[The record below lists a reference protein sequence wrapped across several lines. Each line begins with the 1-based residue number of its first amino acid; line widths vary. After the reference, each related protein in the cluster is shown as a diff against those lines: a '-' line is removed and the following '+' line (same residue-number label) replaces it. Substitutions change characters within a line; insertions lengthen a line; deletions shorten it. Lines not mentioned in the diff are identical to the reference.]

1 MFCCLTMA
9 DAQDREE
16 APEIFVDML
25 DEELLDQMF
34 QEDISAVEEDLNIQE
49 VSVYF
54 TCGKCDKGY
63 KTKGGLNRYTRA
75 KHGERSTKEADG
87 SATCEL
93 TSTGIFDLVKKTK
106 DELCQNECYPKTMRD
121 TIADCQFQPSKH
133 LLGELK
139 IAFAILKKYA
149 DGEKFYSLFYG
160 KIVINAGT
168 LIPDLPP
175 PMCTLMAKKL
185 GDNVLHYFKK
195 QKQLPCQKPHS
206 PISAKEMDGLQYL
219 AGYVVSRF
227 LKRIKN
233 SPNYMSESSQSLLS
247 VMNNFVEENN
257 TSQRLIASQTRGGL
271 NAVKMRYRKS
281 SCVQKKLSEPTLQHQ
296 ILLGK

>member
-1 MFCCLTMA
+1 
-9 DAQDREE
+9 
-16 APEIFVDML
+16 ML

-63 KTKGGLNRYTRA
+63 KTKGGLNRHTRA

-121 TIADCQFQPSKH
+121 TIADCQFQPSEH

-149 DGEKFYSLFYG
+149 DENATLPIDFEVKNNLLENMLKLYLRVRSFSFARDVAGNHLYASRKVKTKALRKDIKKATDKPG
-160 KIVINAGT
+160 IN
-168 LIPDLPP
+168 
-175 PMCTLMAKKL
+175 
-185 GDNVLHYFKK
+185 N
-195 QKQLPCQKPHS
+195 
-206 PISAKEMDGLQYL
+206 
-219 AGYVVSRF
+219 
-227 LKRIKN
+227 
-233 SPNYMSESSQSLLS
+233 
-247 VMNNFVEENN
+247 
-257 TSQRLIASQTRGGL
+257 
-271 NAVKMRYRKS
+271 
-281 SCVQKKLSEPTLQHQ
+281 
-296 ILLGK
+296 